1 MGRNCRIRHNVG
13 MHRQR
18 SARSSYMR
26 YVTNKQHFNTTRDDT
41 QESAM
46 NNNAMDQ
53 LVSQAEELL
62 SKLQDASNPEI
73 RRLRAKVESGIA
85 QAKSAASDQVQLGA
99 EKLRQVTGS
108 VVEYVQENPWVAVA
122 AGTAIAVALLYMAFS
137 RSTDDD

>member
-1 MGRNCRIRHNVG
+1 MN
-13 MHRQR
+13 
-18 SARSSYMR
+18 
-26 YVTNKQHFNTTRDDT
+26 
-41 QESAM
+41 

-53 LVSQAEELL
+53 LVSEAEELL
-62 SKLQDASNPEI
+62 SKLHDASNPEI

-85 QAKSAASDQVQLGA
+85 DAKRAASDQMQLGA

-122 AGTAIAVALLYMAFS
+122 AGTAIAVALLYMAFG

>member
-1 MGRNCRIRHNVG
+1 
-13 MHRQR
+13 
-18 SARSSYMR
+18 
-26 YVTNKQHFNTTRDDT
+26 
-41 QESAM
+41 M